1 MNDKSFNWAYYLGS
15 FLIFGAFGGIVY
27 LDYRDAQLKKKQ
39 KIDDYLA
46 LEEKAGEINKSDLT
60 NRNSEL

>member
-1 MNDKSFNWAYYLGS
+1 M
-15 FLIFGAFGGIVY
+15 IFGAFGGIVY

-46 LEEKAGEINKSDLT
+46 FEEKAGEINKSDLT